1 VLGNW
6 SEPFVHDEDNEGETK
21 ISRWIFEEAGIDV
34 KLEVIEG
41 AFVIVKAIR
50 QKLIRFRQLQRFG

>member
-21 ISRWIFEEAGIDV
+21 ISRWIFEEAGTNV
-34 KLEVIEG
+34 NLEIME
-41 AFVIVKAIR
+41 FFFEIVIR
-50 QKLIRFRQLQRFG
+50 QRLTRFKQLKRFG